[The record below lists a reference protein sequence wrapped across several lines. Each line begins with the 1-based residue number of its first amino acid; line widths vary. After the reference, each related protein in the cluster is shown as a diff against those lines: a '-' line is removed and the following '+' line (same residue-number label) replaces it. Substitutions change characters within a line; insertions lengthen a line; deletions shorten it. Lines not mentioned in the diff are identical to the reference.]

1 MSLRRL
7 LFAKYYDRAM
17 ARYERLLGPRKR
29 ELLADLSGTVV
40 ELGPGTGVNLE
51 LLPPGLRWIGI
62 EPNLHMH
69 PALREKADRL
79 GLEVDLRD
87 LSGEKL
93 PLEDG
98 SVDAVLSTLVMCSVP
113 DLPGILRE
121 IHRVL
126 RPGGRYV
133 FWEHVLA
140 PGPRS
145 LRALQHALTPL
156 HRLWADGCRCNRDVG
171 AEVLSGPFQEVE
183 LEAFS
188 IPREA
193 GPPWLRPHVAGA
205 ARK

>member
-29 ELLADLSGTVV
+29 ELLSDLSGTVV

-121 IHRVL
+121 VHRVL
-126 RPGGRYV
+126 RPGGRFV
-133 FWEHVLA
+133 FW
-140 PGPRS
+140 
-145 LRALQHALTPL
+145 
-156 HRLWADGCRCNRDVG
+156 
-171 AEVLSGPFQEVE
+171 
-183 LEAFS
+183 
-188 IPREA
+188 
-193 GPPWLRPHVAGA
+193 
-205 ARK
+205 